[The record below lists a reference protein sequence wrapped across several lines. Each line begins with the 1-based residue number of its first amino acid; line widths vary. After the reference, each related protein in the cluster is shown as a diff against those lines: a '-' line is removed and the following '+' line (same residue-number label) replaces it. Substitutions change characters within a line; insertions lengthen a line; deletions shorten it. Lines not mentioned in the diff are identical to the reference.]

1 MVKINK
7 ALIKQLRKEQGL
19 TQGELADK
27 VGITQSAINKF
38 ERGFAEPSLQT
49 LGRIAKVLGTDAKSL
64 LKWFKEVWKNGV
76 FQDLFAMRSDPWP
89 KRKMHLQGWWK
100 ESQRWGKN
108 ETNGKFYKITLGECK
123 K

>member
-64 LKWFKEVWKNGV
+64 LK
-76 FQDLFAMRSDPWP
+76 
-89 KRKMHLQGWWK
+89 
-100 ESQRWGKN
+100 
-108 ETNGKFYKITLGECK
+108 
-123 K
+123 